1 MRPFS
6 KLKKQIESL
15 FDSNLRMTFNC
26 ISFAVGHHNAIP
38 RFYVRLGK
46 GTSWDFP
53 KDFVVKELDFH
64 WWSNNLTIN
73 DLVREYIDMPI
84 DKLLSV
90 VFENETAKITNYDDY
105 SVVEFNMN
113 LTPLFIAAD
122 RRIGKE
128 KLMDWA
134 AGINN
139 QKVNMILDLRFGKQ
153 QNKAEK

>member
-26 ISFAVGHHNAIP
+26 ISFAIGHHNAIP

-46 GTSWDFP
+46 ETIWDFP
-53 KDFVVKELDFH
+53 KDFEAKDLDFH
-64 WWSNNLTIN
+64 WWSNDISIN
-73 DLVREYIDMPI
+73 ALVREYIDMPV
-84 DKLLSV
+84 DKLLSA

-105 SVVEFNMN
+105 SVVEFNLN

-122 RRIGKE
+122 RRLGKE
-128 KLMDWA
+128 KLLAWA
-134 AGINN
+134 AAIDNPN
-139 QKVNMILDLRFGKQ
+139 VNKIIDLRFGKQ
-153 QNKAEK
+153 QNNAE